1 MPTGRF
7 SSLPAAVLAAAAM
20 TAAHAMPGMPA
31 GHPAVS
37 MPDRTLFELIAAGVA
52 IHRNDPDFAYAAWM
66 DAAQKEHN
74 PEIAELAWQAAVA
87 SRQPGKAL
95 EAAQMRRR
103 VTGLSVFSTYSA
115 IRPNPVPGS
124 RNSAMR

>member
-7 SSLPAAVLAAAAM
+7 SSLSAAVLAAAAM

-66 DAAQKEHN
+66 NVAQKERN

-87 SRQPGKAL
+87 SRQPEKAL
-95 EAAQMRRR
+95 EAAKLWLCLDPKSEKALQIGRAH
-103 VTGLSVFSTYSA
+103 V
-115 IRPNPVPGS
+115 
-124 RNSAMR
+124 